1 MATPSPPLLDVVWT
15 AELASLLEEAAL
27 AIGRLDARFSASPA
41 QLAWTERASWAGF
54 AAARQ
59 GQGAELDEID
69 IFALACRIPLPRRR
83 PLPFAED
90 EAQALA
96 GWQASLTHRT
106 RPHWRELIPVT
117 LDLPPDWRD
126 RPALLRAL
134 ALTAAYARADRG
146 PAPWLTQPA
155 LLAALGITQ
164 ARLPCLVAPDKALRL
179 APRDPGIVR
188 RSLKQLAKAATDGH
202 AQLVAME
209 ADRRRAAAVL
219 AAQHRPGA
227 LVALVALLQRRP
239 LLSPAGVAQALGVG
253 ISGAG
258 KLLGRAA
265 ALGLLVEI
273 SGRQSWRA
281 YLVPDLAVRFGFIT
295 APRGRPRAV
304 PPPSEPIDQLLARF
318 DAEMA
323 AFDARFAPGAEV
335 RETLED

>member
-1 MATPSPPLLDVVWT
+1 MAAPSPALLNVCWT
-15 AELASLLEEAAL
+15 SELAALLEEACL
-27 AIGRLDARFSASPA
+27 TIGRLDARICASPVRA
-41 QLAWTERASWAGF
+41 AWAERASWAGF

-69 IFALACRIPLPRRR
+69 IFALACDLPLPQRR

-90 EAQALA
+90 EATSLA
-96 GWQASLTHRT
+96 DWQAHLADRS
-106 RPHWRELIPVT
+106 RPHWRELVPVT
-117 LDLPPDWRD
+117 LDLPLDWRG

-134 ALTAAYARADRG
+134 ALTAAHAQAERG
-146 PAPWLTQPA
+146 LTPWLTQPA
-155 LLAALGITQ
+155 LLASLGITETP
-164 ARLPCLVAPDKALRL
+164 LPCLVAPDKALRL
-179 APRDPGIVR
+179 GSRDPAIVR
-188 RSLKQLAKAATDGH
+188 RYLKRLAKAAEDGH

-258 KLLGRAA
+258 KLLKRAT

-281 YLVPDLAVRFGFIT
+281 YLVPDLAVRFGFVSP
-295 APRGRPRAV
+295 PRGRPRKV
-304 PPPSEPIDQLLARF
+304 PPATESVDQLLAQF

-323 AFDARFAPGAEV
+323 AFDARFGNPEAGEM
-335 RETLED
+335 LED